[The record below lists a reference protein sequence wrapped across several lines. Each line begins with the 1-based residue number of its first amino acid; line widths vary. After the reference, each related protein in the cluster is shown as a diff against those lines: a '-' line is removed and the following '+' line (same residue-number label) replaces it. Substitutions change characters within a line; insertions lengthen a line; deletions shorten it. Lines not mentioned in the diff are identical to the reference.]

1 MQRVA
6 LVVGVSNA
14 RSLGW
19 ASAKALVRGGEFQHV
34 IVTYQNERFKRSVD
48 GLIKEE
54 ESNLRSKSIMSPE
67 DPLQKMTSF
76 SCDVSKEEEV
86 ESLFREKIPSLLSNL
101 NTQNIEKEPTNEAE
115 ITLDAIVHS
124 VAYAPPEAMKPVDN
138 SDYPLLYTSL
148 EDFNTAHSV
157 SAHSL
162 LTTSKHALPLLSCRA
177 SMKDRSSSIT
187 TISYLGSTRAVTNYN
202 VMGPAKASLEA
213 CVRGLALE
221 LSPEPHNIRVNAVS
235 AGPVNTL
242 AARGI
247 KNFTE
252 MRNQSAVFSLMKRA
266 ITAEEVANTV
276 EFLSG
281 GKSSGITGQVLYC
294 DGGCSAY
301 GGGCQ

>member
-19 ASAKALVRGGEFQHV
+19 ASAKSLVRGGEFQHV

-54 ESNLRSKSIMSPE
+54 ESYLRAKSIISPE
-67 DPLQKMTSF
+67 DPMQKMTSF
-76 SCDVSKEEEV
+76 SCDVSIEEEV

-101 NTQNIEKEPTNEAE
+101 NTQNIEKETTNNEAE
-115 ITLDAIVHS
+115 MTLDAFVHC
-124 VAYAPPEAMKPVDN
+124 VAYSPPGAMKPVDN
-138 SDYPLLYTSL
+138 SNYPLLNTSL
-148 EDFNTAHSV
+148 EDFNTAHSI

-162 LTTSKHALPLLSCRA
+162 LTTSKHALPLLSCST
-177 SMKDRSSSIT
+177 SMKERSPSIT
-187 TISYLGSTRAVTNYN
+187 TLSYLGSTRAVTNYN

-221 LSPEPHNIRVNAVS
+221 ISSEPHNVRVNAVS

-252 MRNQSAVFSLMKRA
+252 MKNQSAVFSLMKRN

-276 EFLSG
+276 EFLASR
-281 GKSSGITGQVLYC
+281 KSSGITGQVLYC
-294 DGGCSAY
+294 DGGYSTY
-301 GGGCQ
+301 GGG

>member
-19 ASAKALVRGGEFQHV
+19 ASAKALVRSGEFQHV
-34 IVTYQNERFKRSVD
+34 IITYQNERFKRSVD
-48 GLIKEE
+48 GLIQEE
-54 ESNLRSKSIMSPE
+54 ESNLRSKSIVSPE

-76 SCDVSKEEEV
+76 SCDVSIEEEV

-101 NTQNIEKEPTNEAE
+101 NTQNIEKEAANEAE
-115 ITLDAIVHS
+115 MTLDAIVHS

-138 SDYPLLYTSL
+138 SDFPLLNTSL
-148 EDFNTAHSV
+148 EDFTTAHSI

-162 LTTSKHALPLLSCRA
+162 LTTSKYALPLLSCGN
-177 SMKDRSSSIT
+177 SMKERSPSIT
-187 TISYLGSTRAVTNYN
+187 TLSYLGSTRAVTNYN

-213 CVRGLALE
+213 CVRGLAME
-221 LSPEPHNIRVNAVS
+221 LSPEPHSIRVNAVS

-252 MRNQSAVFSLMKRA
+252 MRNQSAMLSLMKRT

-276 EFLSG
+276 EFLASW
-281 GKSSGITGQVLYC
+281 KSSGITGQVLYC
-294 DGGCSAY
+294 DGGCSSY
-301 GGGCQ
+301 GGG